1 MRSQP
6 LESVERTRVMTR
18 LAISFAGAAA
28 LAGAFVVLPAPAVAQ
43 AGQLEVDVFGNDP
56 CPSGYICIRHK
67 ESDRYRLPKTEQLR
81 GTPQQREAWGNKAQ
95 ELTTVGQVGT
105 GSCSAVGPGGREG
118 CLVKQIQQAKKAQ
131 KEQQEADTPPQ
142 L

>member
-1 MRSQP
+1 MK
-6 LESVERTRVMTR
+6 R
-18 LAISFAGAAA
+18 LVISLAGAAA
-28 LAGAFVVLPAPAVAQ
+28 LAGGFVVLPTPAIAQ
-43 AGQLEVDVFGNDP
+43 AGQLKIDIYGNDP
-56 CPSGYICIRHK
+56 CPNGYICIRHK
-67 ESDRYRLPKTEQLR
+67 PEERYRLPKADQLR

>member
-1 MRSQP
+1 MK
-6 LESVERTRVMTR
+6 R
-18 LAISFAGAAA
+18 LVISFAGVAA
-28 LAGAFVVLPAPAVAQ
+28 LAGGFVVLPAPAIAQ
-43 AGQLEVDVFGNDP
+43 AGQLKIDIYGNDP
-56 CPSGYICIRHK
+56 CPNGYICIRHK
-67 ESDRYRLPKTEQLR
+67 PEERYRLPKADQLR

-118 CLVKQIQQAKKAQ
+118 CLVQQIQQAKKAQ

>member
-1 MRSQP
+1 MK
-6 LESVERTRVMTR
+6 R
-18 LAISFAGAAA
+18 LVISLAGAAA
-28 LAGAFVVLPAPAVAQ
+28 LAGGFVVLPTPAIAQ
-43 AGQLEVDVFGNDP
+43 AGQLKIDIYGNDP
-56 CPSGYICIRHK
+56 CPNGYICIRHTP
-67 ESDRYRLPKTEQLR
+67 EERYRLPKADQLR

>member
-1 MRSQP
+1 MK
-6 LESVERTRVMTR
+6 R
-18 LAISFAGAAA
+18 LVISFAGVAA
-28 LAGAFVVLPAPAVAQ
+28 LAGGFVVLPAPAIAQ
-43 AGQLEVDVFGNDP
+43 AGQLKIDIYGNDP
-56 CPSGYICIRHK
+56 CPNGYICIRHK
-67 ESDRYRLPKTEQLR
+67 PEERYRLPKADQLR

-105 GSCSAVGPGGREG
+105 GSCSAVVPGGREG